1 MVLIRF
7 VKAGLFY
14 DASVRFSKS
23 NMSKQK
29 ESLQDAHKFQYW
41 KSQMEANG
49 LKINDIKEYYIRR
62 RQNGEILF
70 AMLEVDADTPEGDK
84 IPPALF
90 LKGHAASMLVC
101 LIDKDTRE
109 KFVVLVKQRRI
120 ADGSQ
125 TYEHPAGMVD
135 ASDAP
140 DDVAAREIG
149 EEIGLT
155 VTADELTRL
164 NPHVW
169 FPSTGTSDEGMHFFF
184 MEREMTRDEIMSFHL
199 KNMGNQSEYERIMS
213 VVTTLPE
220 AQKLITNVNGLLL
233 NFLYLKYIGD
243 YETMKLL

>member
-1 MVLIRF
+1 
-7 VKAGLFY
+7 
-14 DASVRFSKS
+14 
-23 NMSKQK
+23 MSQQQ
-29 ESLQDAHKFQYW
+29 ESLEEAHKFHYW
-41 KSQMEANG
+41 KTQMEANG
-49 LKINDIKEYYIRR
+49 MKINAINDFYIRR
-62 RQNGEILF
+62 RHNGEVLF

-135 ASDAP
+135 ASDDP
-140 DDVAAREIG
+140 GDVAAREIG

-155 VTADELTRL
+155 VTADELTKL
-164 NPHVW
+164 NPRVW
-169 FPSTGTSDEGMHFFF
+169 FPSTGTSDEGMHFFYI
-184 MEREMTRDEIMSFHL
+184 EKEMSRDEIMDFHL
-199 KNMGNQSEYERIMS
+199 KNMGSEAEHERITS
-213 VVTTLPE
+213 VVATLPE
-220 AQKLITNVNGLLL
+220 SHKLITNVNGLLL
-233 NFLYLKYIGD
+233 NFLYLKHVGD